1 MQLHSLVPT
10 SLPIHMFPP
19 PPGSSKGGE
28 HANHQRE
35 TDPGDQTHPACAGAR
50 KLGAQQL
57 RLSILDGIGGGELV
71 KRERDKKRSL
81 TDCTLPS
88 FIGSIIDSI

>member
-1 MQLHSLVPT
+1 
-10 SLPIHMFPP
+10 MF

-35 TDPGDQTHPACAGAR
+35 TDPGDQTHPACAGAS

-57 RLSILDGIGGGELV
+57 RLIMVLEEEKEELV
-71 KRERDKKRSL
+71 KRESDKNDGPLQIVLFPVLSVPSSTASEMFPRSI
-81 TDCTLPS
+81 S
-88 FIGSIIDSI
+88 

>member
-1 MQLHSLVPT
+1 
-10 SLPIHMFPP
+10 MFPP

-57 RLSILDGIGGGELV
+57 RLISYEMVLEEEKEELV